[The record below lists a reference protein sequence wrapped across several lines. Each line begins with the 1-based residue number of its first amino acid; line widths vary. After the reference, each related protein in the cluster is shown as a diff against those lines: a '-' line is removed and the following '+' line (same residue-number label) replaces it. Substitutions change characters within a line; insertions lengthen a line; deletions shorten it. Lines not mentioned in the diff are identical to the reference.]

1 MPFLDR
7 VVRDDIEAEDDLE
20 SYFNYIKNAPVASF
34 DDEEELE
41 YDSDGNPIV
50 PEKSKVFMSNFVRNI
65 LFIMLNYFFEKS
77 YIHVHVHCSRG
88 KNCRTLKLIYQII
101 ITTRQ

>member
-50 PEKSKVFMSNFVRNI
+50 PEKSKVFMSNFVRNN
-65 LFIMLNYFFEKS
+65 LFIMLNIF
-77 YIHVHVHCSRG
+77 
-88 KNCRTLKLIYQII
+88 LKRVTYMYM
-101 ITTRQ
+101 